1 MRSIFSLLARS
12 GFLDKSSHTCNIHF
26 FTLLLT
32 SYRWVSFHPTD
43 NAFYNAHFGLGTQEL
58 NLPLKQTPNLLAH
71 YLPEYLK
78 VINQTKKLLKYVSF
92 FFFFLLCV
100 IPLCEDLGGDDLEPS
115 DALEVCSWTGLDR
128 HSQAPAMPLPP
139 PPIPRF
145 LYSED
150 PLTCL
155 HGGTRV
161 QVL

>member
-1 MRSIFSLLARS
+1 MFTLDNQQGPTVKKKKALRSIFSLLARS

-78 VINQTKKLLKYVSF
+78 VINQTKKLLKYVSIF
-92 FFFFLLCV
+92 FFFFTLRDT
-100 IPLCEDLGGDDLEPS
+100 P
-115 DALEVCSWTGLDR
+115 
-128 HSQAPAMPLPP
+128 M
-139 PPIPRF
+139 
-145 LYSED
+145 
-150 PLTCL
+150 
-155 HGGTRV
+155 
-161 QVL
+161 